1 MKLSKKTK
9 HILLYFTGML
19 FCILPAAA
27 VIISEFPLWVE
38 KGNSALASGIVLSAS
53 TLFLLSVAFTPLWRI
68 VLARLRSPASFVMW
82 GIMTFLFISVK
93 NLIDSLILISFAGFV
108 GNLIGA
114 VFFELAARYSDRAGG
129 VNANE

>member
-1 MKLSKKTK
+1 
-9 HILLYFTGML
+9 ML

-53 TLFLLSVAFTPLWRI
+53 TLFLLSVAFTPLWRVI
-68 VLARLRSPASFVMW
+68 LARLRSPASFVMW

-114 VFFELAARYSDRAGG
+114 VFFDLAARYSDRAGG

>member
-1 MKLSKKTK
+1 MTNRTK
-9 HILLYFTGML
+9 GNILKAIAVTIDVSVPL
-19 FCILPAAA
+19 AATLTQ
-27 VIISEFPLWVE
+27 FPLWVE

-53 TLFLLSVAFTPLWRI
+53 TLFLLSVAFTPLWRAI
-68 VLARLRSPASFVMW
+68 LARLRSPASFVMW

>member
-1 MKLSKKTK
+1 MKLSKKAK
-9 HILLYFTGML
+9 HRLLYFTGMI

-53 TLFLLSVAFTPLWRI
+53 TLFLLSVAFTPLWRAI
-68 VLARLRSPASFVMW
+68 LARLRSPAAFIMW

-93 NLIDSLILISFAGFV
+93 NLIDSLILISFAGFA

-114 VFFELAARYSDRAGG
+114 VFFELASRYSDNGRG
-129 VNANE
+129 VSENE